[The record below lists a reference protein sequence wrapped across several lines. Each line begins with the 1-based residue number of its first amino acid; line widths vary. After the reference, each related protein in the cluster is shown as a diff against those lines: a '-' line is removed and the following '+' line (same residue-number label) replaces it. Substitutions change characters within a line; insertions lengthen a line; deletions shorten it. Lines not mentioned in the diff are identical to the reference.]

1 MASSKVGG
9 SGGLKGTRYMDVLTT
24 RSSHKADSL
33 SKMGP
38 AATGRLSKDHT
49 RLLVEPVVLPEMTHL
64 SVDDA
69 REVNPPCLFYPTGA
83 KNASMR
89 RSMEVTV
96 RKVRAP
102 DQKVL
107 ITRSAT
113 VLSSPQKK
121 KVLDPTMPVEP
132 LVYSRSKGRADR
144 DVAQL
149 LKRKR
154 DVEQQLSST
163 VLGVH
168 CAHT

>member
-1 MASSKVGG
+1 
-9 SGGLKGTRYMDVLTT
+9 
-24 RSSHKADSL
+24 
-33 SKMGP
+33 
-38 AATGRLSKDHT
+38 
-49 RLLVEPVVLPEMTHL
+49 
-64 SVDDA
+64 
-69 REVNPPCLFYPTGA
+69 
-83 KNASMR
+83 
-89 RSMEVTV
+89 MEVTV